1 VNGRSWRRT
10 PTPPRK
16 PRIELR
22 WTEVGLG
29 MAPRR
34 CALANVTDAPA
45 TIHAMITHRNMR
57 VEVALS
63 AIENLKSFYSL
74 RRQAGAKQA

>member
-1 VNGRSWRRT
+1 
-10 PTPPRK
+10 
-16 PRIELR
+16 
-22 WTEVGLG
+22 